1 MEAPTALEYIPAP
14 QLEQEADPATLD
26 FPAGQVM
33 QAEMVVPPELEDVPV
48 INCSPSDGV
57 AGRTPIER
65 RVHFEE

>member
-1 MEAPTALEYIPAP
+1 MLNLPAA

-26 FPAGQVM
+26 FPAGQVI
-33 QAEMVVPPELEDVPV
+33 QAEMLLPPELEDVPV

-65 RVHFEE
+65 REHFKD